1 MGKICLEWPT
11 LEELVLLVVFA
22 FENRQIA
29 LAKRHSPE
37 RVADELCAHRTLSP
51 HILTGARL
59 SPLSPALNSLLP
71 HSHAFFS
78 HSDTAAPWMLVVSS
92 RGHAST
98 FLLCPSRAPK
108 TLRRRVS
115 KPQRILPKL
124 DRPWTPIVDT
134 TAPRFV
140 PPCVNR
146 APSSTVRGVEAT
158 IKLVFNCR
166 FSLTLALLDS
176 PLVSHWSSSL
186 SSHFLSRPKEGER
199 WPRVEIG

>member
-59 SPLSPALNSLLP
+59 SPLSPALDSLLP

-108 TLRRRVS
+108 TLHRRVS

-134 TAPRFV
+134 TAPGSCRHV
-140 PPCVNR
+140 WTECRRPPFEESKPPSNS
-146 APSSTVRGVEAT
+146 SSTVA
-158 IKLVFNCR
+158 
-166 FSLTLALLDS
+166 S
-176 PLVSHWSSSL
+176 P
-186 SSHFLSRPKEGER
+186 RPLPCSTHR
-199 WPRVEIG
+199 